1 MSVVQRSFDCLFSS
15 NPEQGASN
23 VSADGGSFNV
33 RLDSDGF
40 NIPPNALNPEIQVV
54 SAELWWNTPNITEE
68 NNQIS
73 FNGIIR
79 TIPVGLY
86 DLPSLNS
93 AVAYALGGTLSNSE
107 LTFTSDDAQGKVRMT
122 FKEAGKYVDFSIPKS
137 FHKLLGFDA
146 SRYPKPTP
154 TNPTPVS
161 TAGQSFT
168 GQNQAG
174 FSNVAYF
181 LLQSSLIG
189 KGILTNGNYNQIIAK
204 ILIPKGTGVGS
215 QILYEPQNPTLIDAS
230 ALKGDTG
237 KRSYRFA
244 LLDSNG
250 NQVDTLGEYWSLQ
263 VRVSYYEPVNFNL
276 F

>member
-1 MSVVQRSFDCLFSS
+1 MSVVKRSFDCLFSS
-15 NPEQGASN
+15 NPNQGASN

-40 NIPPNALNPEIQVV
+40 NIPPTALNPEIQVV

-68 NNQIS
+68 NNK
-73 FNGIIR
+73 FNYNGTTV

-86 DLPSLNS
+86 DLPSLNKT
-93 AVAYALGGTLSNSE
+93 VQLALGGPLV
-107 LTFTSDDAQGKVRMT
+107 TFSSDDAQGKVVMT
-122 FKEAGKYVDFSIPKS
+122 VKDTGKYVNFSIPNS
-137 FHKLLGFDA
+137 IHKLLGFDA

-154 TNPTPVS
+154 NNQNPVT
-161 TAGQSFT
+161 TTTGQSFT
-168 GQNQAG
+168 GETQAG